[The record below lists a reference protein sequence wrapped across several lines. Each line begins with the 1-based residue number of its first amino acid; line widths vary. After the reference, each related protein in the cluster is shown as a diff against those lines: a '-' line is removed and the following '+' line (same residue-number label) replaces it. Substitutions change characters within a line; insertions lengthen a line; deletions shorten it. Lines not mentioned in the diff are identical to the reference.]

1 MQQPGLGDRHRDRN
15 GEISRKHG
23 NTLVRSLRRI
33 YGEQFARGFP
43 ETATLAEVLH
53 QLDEPSLSAL
63 HRDHDGQLL
72 DEMIERHS

>member
-1 MQQPGLGDRHRDRN
+1 MQQPGGRQTATATERI

-43 ETATLAEVLH
+43 DPVILPPEALLRLTDRVVTER
-53 QLDEPSLSAL
+53 SASAITTGNFL
-63 HRDHDGQLL
+63 TK
-72 DEMIERHS
+72 